1 MPSRR
6 KSAQM
11 SRRIKPRR
19 SAARP
24 RRPARAHL
32 LVIECDSRQLAADRL
47 NFGRP
52 FAEFLKTLFPDKI
65 IAFVQTSSEPELAR
79 DLARV
84 FEEHGRFRSILV
96 LGHSNE
102 SGLVLTADGLRNWGV
117 VGNWLRQLEPEFCF
131 LAACRAGRSAAVRE
145 LFAPI
150 SKLRQIFAS
159 PAAVYPHQ
167 LSPLAVLVCILLK
180 DSRID
185 EDTST
190 ALRFANYV
198 LTGGQLYR
206 WKRRE
211 SGPGEE
217 ITGTLLDFAADLLDR
232 GPTNLLNQIFP
243 RTRPGA

>member
-1 MPSRR
+1 
-6 KSAQM
+6 M

-79 DLARV
+79 DLAMV

-131 LAACRAGRSAAVRE
+131 L
-145 LFAPI
+145 
-150 SKLRQIFAS
+150 
-159 PAAVYPHQ
+159 
-167 LSPLAVLVCILLK
+167 
-180 DSRID
+180 
-185 EDTST
+185 
-190 ALRFANYV
+190 
-198 LTGGQLYR
+198 
-206 WKRRE
+206 
-211 SGPGEE
+211 
-217 ITGTLLDFAADLLDR
+217 
-232 GPTNLLNQIFP
+232 
-243 RTRPGA
+243 